1 MGLVLSSIWTLA
13 RLKVQCQESSAA
25 GSLGGPLTEMGKRCH
40 GHREA
45 LVNNKQTP
53 LPAEAV
59 LRKEGGEQNT
69 RHFLFLPPASRSHIP
84 HHRLRDSSPLYIKA
98 HHPHSLVSLF

>member
-25 GSLGGPLTEMGKRCH
+25 AAWGGPLTEMGKRCH

-59 LRKEGGEQNT
+59 RCWERRVGGRTQGIS
-69 RHFLFLPPASRSHIP
+69 FFSLQPPALTSPIT
-84 HHRLRDSSPLYIKA
+84 DSETPL
-98 HHPHSLVSLF
+98 LFT